1 MNVLK
6 SSRRALYHLYATL
19 FLKES
24 FLTGSSAARLM
35 LLSRMKK
42 RMRLVKMLWLT
53 TLWQRTL
60 NLQNKVQKR
69 KKEKCFHLVSLKEK
83 DAKTNTAEADWNIG
97 RRKWSWRGR
106 LLVGV
111 AEDKES
117 SGLRHGDSL
126 LLQLNVR
133 EGPWP
138 RAHRHLWLIIVF
150 ISWLGGTGKRRVR

>member
-1 MNVLK
+1 MNALE

-60 NLQNKVQKR
+60 NL
-69 KKEKCFHLVSLKEK
+69 KKQSSSEKESKMFSSSLFKG
-83 DAKTNTAEADWNIG
+83 KTNAAEADWNIG